1 VYSQA
6 GAAAKMILSLATLE
20 ECQDARDILVEKHKA
35 AQAEYG
41 KYLTNKNLA
50 RKGKS
55 IFRYEQELF
64 EAEEYLA
71 SIVEALAFVRRR
83 THDIKFAGLSEG
95 VFIMRAVQQVF
106 GDEGKLQ
113 VIEAMNR
120 MRENARQKT
129 LQRPGLALE
138 PTGSTGVMRIR
149 YV

>member
-1 VYSQA
+1 
-6 GAAAKMILSLATLE
+6 MILSLATLE
-20 ECQDARDILVEKHKA
+20 ECQDARAVLVEKHQA

-41 KYLTNKNLA
+41 KYATNRNLA

-55 IFRYEQELF
+55 IFKYEQELA

-71 SIVEALAFVRRR
+71 SIVDALAFVRRR
-83 THDIKFAGLSEG
+83 VHDIKFAGMSEG

-106 GDEGKLQ
+106 GDDGKLQ
-113 VIEAMNR
+113 VIDAMNKI
-120 MRENARQKT
+120 RENARQKT

-138 PTGSTGVMRIR
+138 PTGNAGVMRIR